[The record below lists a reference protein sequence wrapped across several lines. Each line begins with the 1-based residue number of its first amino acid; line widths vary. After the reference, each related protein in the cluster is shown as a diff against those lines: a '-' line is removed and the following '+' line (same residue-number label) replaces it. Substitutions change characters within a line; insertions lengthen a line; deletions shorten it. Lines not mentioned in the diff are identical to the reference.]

1 MWQKGVEG
9 YPDVHPVTGW
19 LSPDECDGG
28 VARDDGTVAIPVN
41 ESYRPFGEMVDDDW
55 DRRPS
60 ELAEE
65 AANRIWDMPLSE
77 IYASHPDPR
86 VSMWCE
92 WIQQAV
98 YTQWLKDQEGNE

>member
-1 MWQKGVEG
+1 MVDNLFEET
-9 YPDVHPVTGW
+9 VTG
-19 LSPDECDGG
+19 
-28 VARDDGTVAIPVN
+28 DGTLTVKSTHTAVPL
-41 ESYRPFGEMVDDDW
+41 DDDW

-60 ELAEE
+60 IVAEE
-65 AANRIWDMPLSE
+65 AANRIWDTPLSE

-98 YTQWLKDQEGNE
+98 YTQWLKDQEGNG